1 MFSNLA
7 SRFFAPVCLPS
18 VFPSANPELAEL
30 EARWNATVYVAREV
44 LALVAVALIGCG
56 AHALIG

>member
-1 MFSNLA
+1 MATDLL
-7 SRFFAPVCLPS
+7 SRFFAPACLPS
-18 VFPSANPELAEL
+18 VLPNANQELAKL
-30 EARWNATVYVAREV
+30 DARWNATVYVAREV